1 MPSVHLLIKGKVQG
15 VFYRV
20 SAKGKADSLLL
31 NGWVKNTPEG
41 AVEAIATGTKENIQ
55 LFVDW
60 CRKGPLY
67 ATVSSVEV
75 SEIEEELFDGFQ
87 IVKA

>member
-1 MPSVHLLIKGKVQG
+1 
-15 VFYRV
+15 
-20 SAKGKADSLLL
+20 
-31 NGWVKNTPEG
+31 
-41 AVEAIATGTKENIQ
+41 VEAIATGTKENIQ

-87 IVKA
+87 IVKE